1 MKRTMLLFFLS
12 CEAILCLL
20 AAFFREFI
28 PGVFTSMMAFPFEQI
43 ALGLRSLS
51 LSGQFGNAIAIL
63 LYAVFCLL
71 PVTLLPIIRRK
82 RRLVLE
88 DALLPLLSLVLFAVV
103 YLMINPG
110 IIRTPASTVAVKA
123 FLGTVAWSVIAKYFL
138 LRVLRLFYTADV
150 PRLQKYMAVLLYVL
164 AALFVAIAFGVCF
177 GDFLNTIGAL
187 RAGNTGSED
196 GLWVSYI
203 FLGLQY
209 LVNALPY
216 VLDAWVVFAG
226 IRLLTE
232 LQANRYSQAAVD
244 AAQNLS
250 QRCCK
255 ALIIIVATSV
265 GFNLL
270 QLAFVNS
277 LRVISATVQVPIPS
291 IAFLLAV
298 LLLAQYIGENK
309 QLKEDNDLIV

>member
-1 MKRTMLLFFLS
+1 MKRAAFFFLLA
-12 CEAILCLL
+12 CEAVLCMTL
-20 AAFFREFI
+20 AFFREFL
-28 PGVFTSMMAFPFEQI
+28 PGMFTSMIAFPFEQI
-43 ALGLRSLS
+43 ALGLRFLS

-150 PRLQKYMAVLLYVL
+150 PRLQKYMTVLLHGLAVL
-164 AALFVAIAFGVCF
+164 FVSIAFGVCF
-177 GDFLNTIGAL
+177 GDFLNAIGAL

-196 GLWVSYI
+196 GLWVSYV

-216 VLDAWVVFAG
+216 LLDVWVVFAG

-232 LQANRYSQAAVD
+232 LQANRYSQASVD
-244 AAQNLS
+244 AAQDLS

-255 ALIIIVATSV
+255 ALIIIVVTSV
-265 GFNLL
+265 DFNLL

-277 LRVISATVQVPIPS
+277 LRVLNATVQIPFLS
-291 IAFLLAV
+291 IAFLLAA
-298 LLLAQYIGENK
+298 LLLAQYIRENK
-309 QLKEDNDLIV
+309 QLKDENNMFV

>member
-1 MKRTMLLFFLS
+1 MKRAAFFFLLA
-12 CEAILCLL
+12 CEAVLCTTL
-20 AAFFREFI
+20 AFFREFL
-28 PGVFTSMMAFPFEQI
+28 PGMFTSMIAFPFEQI

-138 LRVLRLFYTADV
+138 LRVFRLFYTADV
-150 PRLQKYMAVLLYVL
+150 TMLQKYMAVLLYVL

-177 GDFLNTIGAL
+177 GDFLNTIRAL
-187 RAGNTGSED
+187 RDGNKGTEN

-255 ALIIIVATSV
+255 ALIIIVVTSV

>member
-1 MKRTMLLFFLS
+1 MKRTAFLFLLA
-12 CEAILCLL
+12 CEAVLCMTM
-20 AAFFREFI
+20 AFFQEFL
-28 PGVFTSMMAFPFEQI
+28 PGMFTSVIAFPFEQI
-43 ALGLRSLS
+43 ALGLRALS
-51 LSGQFGNAIAIL
+51 LSGQFGNAIAII
-63 LYAVFCLL
+63 LYAVFCLV
-71 PVTLLPIIRRK
+71 PVLLLSVIGKK

-88 DALLPLLSLVLFAVV
+88 DALLPLLSLVLFAVI

-110 IIRTPASTVAVKA
+110 IIRTPASTVVVNS
-123 FLGTVAWSVIAKYFL
+123 FLGTVAWSVIAKYIL
-138 LRVLRLFYTADV
+138 LRVLRILYTADV
-150 PRLQKYMAVLLYVL
+150 SRLQRYMAILLHIL
-164 AALFVAIAFGVCF
+164 AALFVSIAFGVCF
-177 GDFLNTIGAL
+177 SDFLNNIGTL
-187 RAGNTGSED
+187 RDANKGTED
-196 GLWVSYI
+196 SLWVSYI

-232 LQANRYSQAAVD
+232 FQVNRYSQAAVD

-255 ALIIIVATSV
+255 ALIIIVVTSV

-277 LRVISATVQVPIPS
+277 LRVLNATVQIPFLS
-291 IAFLLAV
+291 IAFLLAA
-298 LLLAQYIGENK
+298 LLLAQYIRENK
-309 QLKEDNDLIV
+309 QLKDENDMFV